1 MQFSRVIR
9 STRLASTSFR
19 AAATSHVFHTISRA
33 AYSSIPAVPQLGRFQ
48 VPEVINEPMYNY
60 APGST
65 ERANL
70 QRALAEMRGQM
81 PFEVPCI
88 VNGEKIFTK
97 ATQKQPL
104 PFEHK
109 STLASF
115 HNADKNLIEKAIEG
129 ALKAKPAWEAMPYN
143 DRAAIFLK
151 AADLLANKYRYKVMA
166 ATMLGQGKNA
176 WQAEIDAAAEL
187 ADFWRFNTQYAT
199 DIYSQQPTRNA
210 PLTWNRMEYRALEGF
225 VVAYSPFNFTAIG
238 GNLVGA
244 PALMGN
250 VCIWKPSPTGIYSSY
265 LVYEILKEAGL
276 PDGVIQFVPG
286 DAEVVTEATFG
297 HPDFAGFHFTGSTH
311 VFKHLWKKIGNNI
324 ETYKSYPRIVGE
336 TGGKNMHFLHR
347 SADAKHAALQTV
359 RSAFEYNGQKC
370 SACSRVYVPDN
381 LWEEYKTEL
390 IAQTKAI
397 KQGPV
402 DDFTNFMSSV
412 INKQSFDKIK
422 GYLTDIA
429 SGKTPNSSILVG
441 GKCDDSVGFNIE
453 PTVVLATEPKA
464 KTMVDELFGPVVTVY
479 VYPADKYEEYL
490 DLADKTSAYALTC
503 GLFAQDRQ
511 AVIVGSNKLRNA
523 AGNFYINDKSTG
535 AVVGQQAFGGGRAS
549 GTNDKAGSAL
559 NLLRWVSP
567 RTIKE
572 SFVPIT
578 SVQYPSNLQ
587 D

>member
-1 MQFSRVIR
+1 M
-9 STRLASTSFR
+9 RLPIVLRTAR
-19 AAATSHVFHTISRA
+19 ATSSILRCSVATATAIPRVA
-33 AYSSIPAVPQLGRFQ
+33 VRGIASIPAVPQLGSFQ
-48 VPEVINEPMYNY
+48 VPEVINEPMHSY
-60 APGST
+60 APGT
-65 ERANL
+65 IERKKL
-70 QRALAEMRGQM
+70 QEALAEMRAKM
-81 PFEVPCI
+81 PYEVPCV
-88 VNGEKIFTK
+88 VNGEKIYTK
-97 ATQKQPL
+97 DTLRQPL

-109 STLASF
+109 STLANF
-115 HNADKNLIEKAIEG
+115 HNASKDIIDKAIAG
-129 ALKAKPAWEAMPYN
+129 ALAAKPAWEAMPFN

-151 AADLLANKYRYKVMA
+151 AADLLTNKYRYQVMA
-166 ATMLGQGKNA
+166 ATMLGQSKNA

-187 ADFWRFNTQYAT
+187 ADFWRFNTQFAS

-250 VCIWKPSPTGIYSSY
+250 VCIWKPSNTGIYSSY
-265 LVYEILKEAGL
+265 LVYEILKEA
-276 PDGVIQFVPG
+276 
-286 DAEVVTEATFG
+286 ATFG
-297 HPDFAGFHFTGSTH
+297 HPEFAGFHFTGSTQ
-311 VFKHLWKKIGNNI
+311 VFKHLWQKIGNNI
-324 ETYKSYPRIVGE
+324 NKYKSYPRIVGE
-336 TGGKNMHFLHR
+336 TGGKNMHFLHK

-381 LWEEYKTEL
+381 LWDEYRTTL
-390 IAQTKAI
+390 IERPRKSSRVQSM
-397 KQGPV
+397 V
-402 DDFTNFMSSV
+402 YFTNFMSSV

-422 GYLTDIA
+422 GYLSDIS
-429 SGKTPNSSILVG
+429 SGKTPNSKILVG
-441 GKCDDSVGFNIE
+441 GKCDDSVGYTIE
-453 PTVVLATEPKA
+453 PTVVLATDPKA

-490 DLADKTSAYALTC
+490 ALADSTSDYALTC
-503 GLFAQDRQ
+503 GLFAQDRN
-511 AVIVGSNKLRNA
+511 AIVIGSNKLRNA

-572 SFVPIT
+572 TFVPIS
-578 SVQYPSNLQ
+578 SVTYPSNLK